1 MLAIG
6 GGVATLFGFLD
17 DLQDIRAKNKLA
29 VQILLSGWV
38 IFGLMVVH

>member
-17 DLQDIRAKNKLA
+17 DLQDIRAKNKLGTNFVKWMGYFLA
-29 VQILLSGWV
+29 
-38 IFGLMVVH
+38 